1 MTPKASIHQPP
12 SSVAEII
19 AQVRFPALLTISA
32 ATPAAFQERVRAQ
45 FPHFGLSQ
53 DRQAYVFQGERQ
65 PWVLTLTS
73 DSLALQVRGDAAW
86 DGFKTAFAT
95 AIQALSEV
103 YRPTHLARIGLRI
116 RHVLRRSAYG
126 LGVQDWNRLLH
137 PHLASTCVW
146 PELGGEVQM
155 SRGEIVV
162 ALKGKPDQL
171 RIGHGLIVIQSPQ
184 GEQREV
190 GYLLDQDV
198 FVERRVSTGE
208 ALKKLDE
215 FYGESQR
222 TFRQCLTDRL
232 LRAMAP
238 SAVVEKQAA

>member
-12 SSVAEII
+12 SSVVELI

-32 ATPAAFQERVRAQ
+32 APPAAFQERVRIQ
-45 FPHFGLSQ
+45 FPQFGLSE
-53 DRQAYVFQGERQ
+53 DRQAYVFQGESQ
-65 PWVLTLTS
+65 AWTLILGT
-73 DSLALQVRGDAAW
+73 DSLAIQVRGAASW
-86 DGFKTAFAT
+86 QGIKTRVAT
-95 AIQALSEV
+95 ALQALNEV
-103 YRPTHLARIGLRI
+103 YRPSHLARIGLRI
-116 RHVLRRSAYG
+116 RHVLCRSAYG
-126 LGVQDWNRLLH
+126 LSGQDWAGLLH
-137 PHLASTCVW
+137 PRLAATCVW

-155 SRGEIVV
+155 SRGEVVV

-171 RIGHGLIVIQSPQ
+171 RIGHGLIVIQGPQ
-184 GEQREV
+184 GESREI

-222 TFRQCLTDRL
+222 TFRQCLSERL

-238 SAVVEKQAA
+238 SAAVEDKAA